1 MPQWGGSRLELS
13 LRREDAYEFN
23 VLDIWLNSAY
33 TAVCSVYYSCMYVN
47 VWSKVLIISLCFLR
61 ILYHMITSC
70 TVNVEKFAR
79 LNFCRFKPNEVF
91 VEKLLECL
99 TFKILK
105 QHHYTKLVYI
115 NKYSRKI
122 FYGTFQKCESLI
134 QGIFPSLR
142 YSI

>member
-33 TAVCSVYYSCMYVN
+33 TAVCYVYYSCMYVS

-70 TVNVEKFAR
+70 TVNVE
-79 LNFCRFKPNEVF
+79 N
-91 VEKLLECL
+91 LL
-99 TFKILK
+99 
-105 QHHYTKLVYI
+105 
-115 NKYSRKI
+115 
-122 FYGTFQKCESLI
+122 G
-134 QGIFPSLR
+134 
-142 YSI
+142 